1 MLAPPIPRSLSRTP
15 SRRNS
20 RISGAA
26 SAALHPFPD
35 PIPPNGPAIAPGFLL
50 WKPEMTHCETTPVPA
65 LDFAAWDRRE
75 REHLSRAD
83 DLLPA
88 NKTALFDALAAANI
102 TIVVVT
108 FDGYGDSGQIES
120 IEAKAGDEI
129 VTLPHGAIEIARPM
143 WGSND
148 IDRQSLSIHD
158 AIEALVYSF
167 LGQTHD
173 GWENSDGA
181 YGDFTFDVADRTI
194 TLDYNERR
202 MESDYSQHVF

>member
-1 MLAPPIPRSLSRTP
+1 MI
-15 SRRNS
+15 
-20 RISGAA
+20 
-26 SAALHPFPD
+26 D
-35 PIPPNGPAIAPGFLL
+35 CEPA
-50 WKPEMTHCETTPVPA
+50 PVPA
-65 LDFAAWDRRE
+65 LDFAAWDRQE
-75 REHLSRAD
+75 REHISRAD

-88 NKTALFDALAAANI
+88 NKSALFDALAASNI
-102 TIVVVT
+102 TAVVVT
-108 FDGYGDSGQIES
+108 FDGYGDSGQIEN

-129 VTLPHGAIEIARPM
+129 VTLPHGAIEIARPV

-148 IDRQSLSIHD
+148 IDRQSLSIND

-173 GWENSDGA
+173 GWENSDGS

>member
-1 MLAPPIPRSLSRTP
+1 
-15 SRRNS
+15 
-20 RISGAA
+20 
-26 SAALHPFPD
+26 
-35 PIPPNGPAIAPGFLL
+35 
-50 WKPEMTHCETTPVPA
+50 MTHCETTPVPA
-65 LDFAAWDRRE
+65 LDFAAGDRHE
-75 REHLSRAD
+75 CEHVSRAD

-88 NKTALFDALAAANI
+88 NKTALFDALATANI
-102 TIVVVT
+102 TAVVVT
-108 FDGYGDSGQIES
+108 FDGYGDSGQIEN
-120 IEAKAGDEI
+120 IEAKAGEEI
-129 VTLPHGAIEIARPM
+129 VPLPATTIEIARPV

-181 YGDFTFDVADRTI
+181 YGDFTFDVANRTI

>member
-1 MLAPPIPRSLSRTP
+1 
-15 SRRNS
+15 
-20 RISGAA
+20 
-26 SAALHPFPD
+26 
-35 PIPPNGPAIAPGFLL
+35 
-50 WKPEMTHCETTPVPA
+50 MTHCETTPVPA

-83 DLLPA
+83 DVLPA

-202 MESDYSQHVF
+202 MESDYSQHAF

>member
-1 MLAPPIPRSLSRTP
+1 MT
-15 SRRNS
+15 
-20 RISGAA
+20 
-26 SAALHPFPD
+26 D
-35 PIPPNGPAIAPGFLL
+35 CEPA
-50 WKPEMTHCETTPVPA
+50 PVPA
-65 LDFAAWDRRE
+65 LDFAAWYRQE
-75 REHLSRAD
+75 REHSSRAD
-83 DLLPA
+83 ELLPA

-102 TIVVVT
+102 TVVVVT
-108 FDGYGDSGQIES
+108 FDGCGDSGQIEN
-120 IEAKAGDEI
+120 IDAKAGDEI
-129 VTLPHGAIEIARPM
+129 VTLPPGAVEIACPV

-158 AIEALVYSF
+158 GIEALVYSF

-181 YGDFTFDVADRTI
+181 YGDVTFDVAARTI

>member
-1 MLAPPIPRSLSRTP
+1 MTDRE
-15 SRRNS
+15 
-20 RISGAA
+20 
-26 SAALHPFPD
+26 
-35 PIPPNGPAIAPGFLL
+35 PA
-50 WKPEMTHCETTPVPA
+50 PVPA
-65 LDFAAWDRRE
+65 LDFAAWDRQE
-75 REHLSRAD
+75 REHASRAD

-88 NKTALFDALAAANI
+88 NKTALFDALVAANI
-102 TIVVVT
+102 TVVVVT
-108 FDGYGDSGQIES
+108 FDGYGDSGQIEN
-120 IEAKAGDEI
+120 IEAKTADEI
-129 VTLPHGAIEIARPM
+129 VPLPAGAIEIARPV

-148 IDRQSLSIHD
+148 IDRQSLSVHD

-167 LGQTHD
+167 LGQTHE

>member
-1 MLAPPIPRSLSRTP
+1 
-15 SRRNS
+15 
-20 RISGAA
+20 
-26 SAALHPFPD
+26 
-35 PIPPNGPAIAPGFLL
+35 
-50 WKPEMTHCETTPVPA
+50 MTDCEHAPVPA
-65 LDFAAWDRRE
+65 LDFAAWDRQE
-75 REHLSRAD
+75 REHASRTN

-88 NKTALFDALAAANI
+88 NKTVLFDALAASNI
-102 TIVVVT
+102 TAVVVT
-108 FDGYGDSGQIES
+108 FDGYGDSGQIEN

-129 VTLPHGAIEIARPM
+129 VTLPHGAIEIARPV
-143 WGSND
+143 WASND

-181 YGDFTFDVADRTI
+181 YGDFTFDVANRTI